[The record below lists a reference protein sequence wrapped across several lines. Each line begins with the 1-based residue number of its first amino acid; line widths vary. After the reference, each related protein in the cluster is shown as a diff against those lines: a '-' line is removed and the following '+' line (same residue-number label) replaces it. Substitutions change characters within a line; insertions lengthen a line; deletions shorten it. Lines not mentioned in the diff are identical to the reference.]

1 MLLTFFAREKEA
13 DSPQNSMK
21 GTCRGRCF
29 SKLRSFKESICG
41 WTSKF
46 SKFISCIF
54 SFNFKVLTSKTF
66 TFSNNAYYMF
76 HLYAS
81 TYIDSICTV
90 LILSVIKLSISL
102 NHHLLI
108 YIFFVTTFC
117 SKGNAEISER
127 RPWDQK
133 ESCLLTAESFILF
146 PSTLKSIF
154 AKLSLPSGGKVSV
167 ILPNTMPCHCKASN
181 NETQDTLCRSRRMA
195 RQRRWTQSL
204 HLNRLDSQIGLGN
217 SRSELFL
224 MHSRKEMVTHCSFLL
239 TLCPMS

>member
-154 AKLSLPSGGKVSV
+154 AKLSLPSGGKGRCQSYCLIQCPVTV
-167 ILPNTMPCHCKASN
+167 RQVTMRHKTRCAGQDVWQDKDVELKACIS
-181 NETQDTLCRSRRMA
+181 TD
-195 RQRRWTQSL
+195 
-204 HLNRLDSQIGLGN
+204 
-217 SRSELFL
+217 
-224 MHSRKEMVTHCSFLL
+224 
-239 TLCPMS
+239 